1 MTKVKYDIE
10 EMRIKLMDK
19 KGVTAYRLSK
29 ETGIS
34 ESVISRWKS
43 GEQSPSISS
52 LVKVAH
58 FFQCGLSEL
67 MKGVT
72 K

>member
-1 MTKVKYDIE
+1 MIKTVTKNIFN
-10 EMRIKLMDK
+10 LMDN
-19 KGVTAYRLSK
+19 KGVTAYKLSK

-43 GEQSPSISS
+43 GEQSPSISN

-58 FFQCGLSEL
+58 YFQCGLSEL
-67 MKGVT
+67 MKGENA
-72 K
+72 

>member
-1 MTKVKYDIE
+1 MIKSVTKKIF
-10 EMRIKLMDK
+10 KLMDN
-19 KGVTAYRLSK
+19 KGVTAYKLSK

-58 FFQCGLSEL
+58 YFQCGLSEL
-67 MKGVT
+67 MKGE
-72 K
+72 KA

>member
-1 MTKVKYDIE
+1 MIKTVTKNIF
-10 EMRIKLMDK
+10 KLMDS
-19 KGVTAYRLSK
+19 KGVTAYKLSK
-29 ETGIS
+29 ATGIS

-58 FFQCGLSEL
+58 FFDCSLSEL
-67 MKGVT
+67 MKGN
-72 K
+72 KL

>member
-1 MTKVKYDIE
+1 MIKTVTKNIFQ
-10 EMRIKLMDK
+10 LMDN
-19 KGVTAYRLSK
+19 KGVTAYKLSK

-43 GEQSPSISS
+43 GKQSPSISN

-58 FFQCGLSEL
+58 YFQCGLSEL
-67 MKGVT
+67 MKGEKV
-72 K
+72 

>member
-1 MTKVKYDIE
+1 MIKTVTKNVF
-10 EMRIKLMDK
+10 KLMDK

-52 LVKVAH
+52 LVKVSH

>member
-1 MTKVKYDIE
+1 MIKTVTKNIFQ
-10 EMRIKLMDK
+10 LMDT
-19 KGVTAYRLSK
+19 KGITAYKLSK

-58 FFQCGLSEL
+58 FFNCGLSDL
-67 MKGVT
+67 MKGSEL
-72 K
+72 

>member
-1 MTKVKYDIE
+1 MIKTVTKNIF
-10 EMRIKLMDK
+10 KLMDS
-19 KGVTAYRLSK
+19 KGVTAYKLSK
-29 ETGIS
+29 ATGIS

-58 FFQCGLSEL
+58 FFDCGLSEF
-67 MKGVT
+67 MKGDT

>member
-1 MTKVKYDIE
+1 MIKTVTKNIFK
-10 EMRIKLMDK
+10 MMDTQ
-19 KGVTAYRLSK
+19 GVSAYKLSK

-34 ESVISRWKS
+34 ESVISRWRS
-43 GEQSPSISS
+43 GEQSPSVSS

-58 FFQCGLSEL
+58 YFQCGLSEL
-67 MKGVT
+67 MKGEI

>member
-1 MTKVKYDIE
+1 MIKTVTKNIF
-10 EMRIKLMDK
+10 KLMDN
-19 KGVTAYRLSK
+19 KGVTAYKLSK

-43 GEQSPSISS
+43 GEQSPSISN

-58 FFQCGLSEL
+58 YFQCGLSEL
-67 MKGVT
+67 MKGSGL
-72 K
+72 

>member
-1 MTKVKYDIE
+1 MIKTVTKNIF
-10 EMRIKLMDK
+10 RLMDN
-19 KGVTAYRLSK
+19 KGVSAYKLSK

-34 ESVISRWKS
+34 ESVISRWRS

-58 FFQCGLSEL
+58 FFDCGLSEL
-67 MKGVT
+67 MKGN
-72 K
+72 KL

>member
-1 MTKVKYDIE
+1 
-10 EMRIKLMDK
+10 MDK

-34 ESVISRWKS
+34 ESVISRWKN
-43 GEQSPSISS
+43 GEQSPNVIN

-58 FFQCGLSEL
+58 YFQCGLSEL
-67 MKGVT
+67 MKGE
-72 K
+72 KA

>member
-1 MTKVKYDIE
+1 MIKTVTKNIF
-10 EMRIKLMDK
+10 KLMDS
-19 KGVTAYRLSK
+19 KGITAYKLSK
-29 ETGIS
+29 ATGIS

-58 FFQCGLSEL
+58 FFDCSLSEL
-67 MKGVT
+67 MKGN
-72 K
+72 KL

>member
-1 MTKVKYDIE
+1 
-10 EMRIKLMDK
+10 MDK
-19 KGVTAYRLSK
+19 QGVTAYKLSK

-43 GEQSPSISS
+43 GEQSPSLSS
-52 LVKVAH
+52 LVRVAH
-58 FFQCGLSEL
+58 FFNCGLSEL
-67 MKGVT
+67 MKGIT

>member
-1 MTKVKYDIE
+1 MIKTVTKNIFKMMDIQ
-10 EMRIKLMDK
+10 
-19 KGVTAYRLSK
+19 GVSAYKLSK

-34 ESVISRWKS
+34 ESVISRWRS
-43 GEQSPSISS
+43 GEQSPSVSS

-58 FFQCGLSEL
+58 YFQCGLSEL
-67 MKGVT
+67 MKGDT

>member
-1 MTKVKYDIE
+1 
-10 EMRIKLMDK
+10 MDS
-19 KGVTAYRLSK
+19 KGVTAYKLSK

-58 FFQCGLSEL
+58 YFQCGLSEL
-67 MKGVT
+67 MKGETV
-72 K
+72 

>member
-1 MTKVKYDIE
+1 MIKKVTKNIFT
-10 EMRIKLMDK
+10 LMDNH
-19 KGVTAYRLSK
+19 GITAYKLSK

-43 GEQSPSISS
+43 GEQSPSISN

-58 FFQCGLSEL
+58 YFNCVLSDL
-67 MKGVT
+67 ME
-72 K
+72 